1 MTLRINY
8 NGGHR
13 SADNEFHAIC
23 KSTGPKL
30 ASGEMSNDPN
40 WNDVLNCAEVVG
52 GAGPGGHQYQE
63 QEQKRPTPTI
73 VTHAGRLG
81 VAGGDTVA
89 IAETLTYHVRRGRH
103 GRCWGCCDERCRDP
117 LPAHG

>member
-1 MTLRINY
+1 MTSTGTQMTLRINY

-52 GAGPGGHQYQE
+52 GAGPGGHQ
-63 QEQKRPTPTI
+63 
-73 VTHAGRLG
+73 
-81 VAGGDTVA
+81 
-89 IAETLTYHVRRGRH
+89 
-103 GRCWGCCDERCRDP
+103 
-117 LPAHG
+117 